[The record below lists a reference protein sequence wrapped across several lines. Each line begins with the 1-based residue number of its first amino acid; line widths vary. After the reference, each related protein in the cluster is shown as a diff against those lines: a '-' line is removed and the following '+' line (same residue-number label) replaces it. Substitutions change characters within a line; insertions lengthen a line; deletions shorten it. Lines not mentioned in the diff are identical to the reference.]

1 MRALRHRKVWR
12 VAATALVLVVALFAY
27 LKWRDQSQEYV
38 PGEETEGLVDTLARG
53 IPENHP
59 KVRFVDVS
67 EESGLTMGHF
77 PGTRTMRLPEDMGS
91 GVALGDYDGDGWT
104 DVFVVGIA
112 GPIPETESWDSER
125 GRSRLFKNIAGR
137 FEDVTEEAGLD
148 LVEIGMAAAFVDIDS
163 DADLDLVTTG
173 WPHLRLFRNDD
184 GHFIEISE
192 QTGVADR
199 EGFWS
204 GIAAGDYDRDGKVD
218 LYICGYVEWLDEQGA
233 AAKLASQFG
242 VDIPRSINP
251 SAFEPQPNL
260 LLHNLGDGRFEEVA
274 TEAGVANA
282 TGRSLGALFAD
293 FNGDGWVDL
302 YVANDVSDNALFVNE
317 GQGSFSDH
325 TTGAQVGDYR
335 GAMGMSVADFDTDGD
350 LDLFITHWVA
360 QENALYVNYPPAE
373 GAQSGG
379 VTPPLFFDEADRYGL
394 GQSALSM
401 VAWATRFFDY
411 DNDGRLDLFVVNGS
425 TIPLR
430 EETSR
435 LTPMRS
441 QLYWNSGERRGYYE
455 VGAVSGDFFREE
467 HVGRGG
473 ASFDY
478 DLDGDEDLVVLLH
491 GEGPR
496 LLRNEGG
503 NERPVLRLVL
513 RQETGNCFALGAFV
527 RLQANGQSFV
537 DQIGTQGSYLSQ
549 HAVGETAFGLGSAS
563 EVGSIE
569 VVWPDGQRAEAGPFP
584 VDARVIWTRGR
595 EPRVEPLPGKAERAR
610 RGPADSEAKRL
621 FFELRDRAGQARLAG
636 EHDEAVSLY
645 SEALAIWPGHAD
657 CLYYKGNSLLE
668 LGDEALALACLEWL
682 VALHPA
688 SSNGWMQIGMLRL
701 PGGDSEIDDLEAA
714 EDAFRHSHDLNREE
728 SGPVVKLGLTAL
740 LRGDLERADSLLAD
754 AIVLNSRSVEALYL
768 QGLAAWKG
776 GDVEGATEL
785 LERAHA
791 LASDG
796 GLGGHSVSAEGQTR
810 GGTAMTAE
818 LNSSTQAWNRWRTL
832 AERPIDAALEYGAR

>member
-1 MRALRHRKVWR
+1 MRALRHKKVWR
-12 VAATALVLVVALFAY
+12 VGAIAVVLVVALFAF
-27 LKWRDQSQEYV
+27 LKWRDRGQEYV

-59 KVRFVDVS
+59 KVRFVDVT
-67 EESGLTMGHF
+67 EESGLSMEHF

-104 DVFVVGIA
+104 DVFVVGVA
-112 GPIPETESWDSER
+112 GPIPEAENWPRER
-125 GRSRLFKNIAGR
+125 GRSRLFKNLGGR
-137 FEDVTEEAGLD
+137 FEDVTRQAGLD
-148 LVEIGMAAAFVDIDS
+148 LVEIGMAAAFVDFDS

-173 WPHLRLFRNDD
+173 WPRLRLFRNDGGLFVD
-184 GHFIEISE
+184 ISE
-192 QTGVADR
+192 QAGVADR

-218 LYICGYVEWLDEQGA
+218 LYVCGYVHWLDEQGA

-251 SAFEPQPNL
+251 SAFEAQPNL
-260 LLHNLGDGRFEEVA
+260 LLRNLGDGRFEDVA
-274 TEAGVANA
+274 LQAGVANS

-293 FNGDGWVDL
+293 LNGDGWVDL

-317 GQGSFSDH
+317 GDGSFSDH
-325 TTGAQVGDYR
+325 TTRAQVGDYR

-373 GAQSGG
+373 DAQSTGAA
-379 VTPPLFFDEADRYGL
+379 PPLFFDEADRYGL

-430 EETSR
+430 DETTR

-441 QLYWNSGERRGYYE
+441 QLYWNSGERRGYYD
-455 VGAVSGDFFREE
+455 VGAVSGDFFRGE

-503 NERPVLRLVL
+503 NERSVLRLVL

-549 HAVGETAFGLGSAS
+549 HAVGEVAFGLGPAS
-563 EVGSIE
+563 EVQSIE
-569 VVWPDGQRAEAGPFP
+569 VVWPDGQREQAGPFP
-584 VDARVIWTRGR
+584 ADARVRWTRGR

-610 RGPADSEAKRL
+610 SGPADAQAKRR
-621 FFELRDRAGQARLAG
+621 FFELRDRAGEARLAG
-636 EHDEAVSLY
+636 DHEAAVRHYDEALS
-645 SEALAIWPGHAD
+645 IWPGHAD

-668 LGDEALALACLEWL
+668 LGEEEQALACLEWL

-688 SSNGWMQIGMLRL
+688 SSNGWMQIGVLRL
-701 PGGDSEIDDLEAA
+701 PGGQGAIDDLEAA
-714 EDAFRHSHDLNREE
+714 EAAFRRSHDLNREE

-740 LRGDLERADSLLAD
+740 LRGDLERAETWFTD

-768 QGLAAWKG
+768 KGLAAWRR
-776 GDVEGATEL
+776 GDAQGATEL

-791 LASDG
+791 VASEG

-810 GGTAMTAE
+810 GGVAMTAE
-818 LNSSTQAWNRWRTL
+818 RLPSDEAWNRWRTL
-832 AERPIDAALEYGAR
+832 TERPVDAALEYGPR